1 MKKGILIGIIFCF
14 ILSACNT
21 LQSDIDKKEVALSEE
36 SKRDIE
42 ICLYIEKKV
51 TLGKYEPKEGIYLG
65 AYTEI
70 NSYINDDIT
79 VFEKLVGHPQTFRVF
94 QYTNSNAISK
104 KDILQCIAQKKVPY
118 IKLLM
123 PKKDPLNRVYQMIA
137 DLRSEYDTP
146 IFIEIFPL
154 TDDITDPMTYKNIYM
169 DAHRVIKKYI
179 KNSTIV
185 WSVDHGRTYD
195 MPLYYPGNKYVD
207 WAGINIYIPKYKNNK
222 VYDENI
228 EQNLD
233 FWYKNFQHSKPMM
246 ISALAISHFSTV
258 DHTYTV
264 GEAKDKL
271 SMFYDTYT
279 KNYPRLKGIIY
290 IDVDMREVSS
300 QGTDDYRITLQKQL
314 TDYLKSK
321 FKEDRFLDFLTEEKS
336 SSANQLIKCNIPA
349 VLCNDKIYISK
360 EYTQT
365 LFKGMTLSKIECI
378 QDLNGEEYYLL
389 EDIAQHERIFYEYP

>member
-14 ILSACNT
+14 ILSACSR
-21 LQSDIDKKEVALSEE
+21 LQSNIDKKEVSLSEE
-36 SKRDIE
+36 SKKDIE

-51 TLGKYEPKEGIYLG
+51 ALGKYEPKEGVYLG

-104 KDILQCIAQKKVPY
+104 NDILQCIAQKKVPY

-123 PKKDPLNRVYQMIA
+123 PKKDQLNRVYQMIA

-146 IFIEIFPL
+146 IFIELFPL
-154 TDDITDPMTYKNIYM
+154 TDDITDPMAYKDIYM

-179 KNSTIV
+179 KDSIVV

-228 EQNLD
+228 EENLD

-271 SMFYDTYT
+271 SVFYDTYT

-314 TDYLKSK
+314 TDYLKNK
-321 FKEDRFLDFLTEEKS
+321 FKEDTFLDFLTEEKS

-365 LFKGMTLSKIECI
+365 LFKGITLSKVQRI

-389 EDIAQHERIFYEYP
+389 EDISQHERIFYEYP